1 MIQCLAAH
9 IVALV
14 ISNWNTEH
22 VSFCKWQTIQSVS
35 QSVSLLS
42 MLCTIFSFNVEE
54 ALVLSFYFL
63 NLVSFLSSSKSK
75 TNLTSQY

>member
-1 MIQCLAAH
+1 MFLF
-9 IVALV
+9 VNGKLY
-14 ISNWNTEH
+14 S
-22 VSFCKWQTIQSVS
+22 QSVS
-35 QSVSLLS
+35 QSVSFLS